1 VTREQTAR
9 RGVRVRVREEIR
21 MRVVKGVEGEMEEDG
36 AAVMVR
42 E

>member
-1 VTREQTAR
+1 VTREQTAK

-21 MRVVKGVEGEMEEDG
+21 MRIAKGVEGEMEEDG
-36 AAVMVR
+36 AVVMVR